1 VRKPSKDFSTRYA
14 SAKAWRDAARP
25 FIEEIYRFCRPG
37 REFDFSRKSKS
48 EYDTDVFIS
57 IGEEL
62 ADDLAGDLVNYF
74 TPAEAEWSSYVVLAP
89 IPEDQV
95 EQVMSLV
102 EGREEQVRE
111 AITASNYYDM
121 APQWGFEAASHGT
134 PALWVDKAHL
144 TAPVHFELVPPSELL
159 ITPGYL
165 GILDR
170 FREKDIPASALKA
183 MFQGWEV
190 DLSADKIKAKVDKPG
205 ATVLVCWGFWLDW
218 GDPGN
223 PRWKCEITV
232 EGATVTGEQPIDI
245 GPIGGS
251 CPLIVGRFNPQP
263 GRPWGRGPGWKSL
276 PDLRVYDKVD
286 EIVLSGMDQAVTNT
300 LIYPSDAG
308 LDLSE
313 GIEAGRAY
321 PAGREF
327 TRDQIFELNR
337 NVNVDAGWF
346 AEDRIE
352 QRIRRS
358 FFQDG
363 PRQRGD
369 TPPTAAQWVDER
381 RRVQQRL
388 GKPSAPLWTEMIAP
402 MIQRIEYLLV
412 QARQMEEAIT
422 HNGAALTIQPIS
434 PMQKAQNQDQ
444 VMISRSNLGLL
455 AELIGPEQLQ
465 QVVDVISTGKAIV
478 KKSGD
483 TLTKIRD
490 EQLQPEQPAPGPA
503 A

>member
-1 VRKPSKDFSTRYA
+1 MKPSKDFSTRYA
-14 SAKAWRDAARP
+14 SAKAWRDAERP
-25 FIEEIYRFCRPG
+25 FIEEVYRFCRPG
-37 REFDFSRKSKS
+37 REHDFNSKSKS
-48 EYDTDVFIS
+48 SHDTDVFLS

-62 ADDLAGDLVNYF
+62 ADDLAGDLVNYY
-74 TPAEAEWSSYVVLAP
+74 TPAEAKWNSYVVLVP
-89 IPEDQV
+89 IPEDQADAVLNMV
-95 EQVMSLV
+95 EA
-102 EGREEQVRE
+102 REEQVSE
-111 AITASNYYDM
+111 AIMASNYYDM

-134 PALWVDKAHL
+134 PAIWIDKAHL
-144 TAPVHFELVPPSELL
+144 SAPLYFEVVPPAELL
-159 ITPGYL
+159 ITPGHL

-170 FREKDIPASALKA
+170 FREKTVMASALA
-183 MFQGWEV
+183 SLFQDWPV
-190 DLSADKIKAKVDKPG
+190 DLTDDKIKRKVEKPG
-205 ATVLVCWGFWLDW
+205 ATALVCWGFWLDW
-218 GDPGN
+218 SDPGN

-232 EGATVTGEQPIDI
+232 EGCRVTPETPVDL

-251 CPLIVGRFNPQP
+251 CPLCVGRFNPQP
-263 GRPWGRGPGWKSL
+263 GKPWGRGPGRKAL

-300 LIYPSDAG
+300 IIYPSDSG

-321 PAGREF
+321 PAGKSF

-337 NVNVDAGWF
+337 QVNVDAGWF

-352 QRIRRS
+352 DRIRRA

-363 PRQRGD
+363 PRQRGE
-369 TPPTAAQWVDER
+369 TPPTASQWVDER

-422 HNGAALTIQPIS
+422 HNGQALTIQPIS

-444 VMISRSNLGLL
+444 VMISRSNLDL
-455 AELIGPEQLQ
+455 AFSVLQDQLPT
-465 QVVDVISTGKAIV
+465 VVDPVATLKKIV
-478 KKSGD
+478 KTSGD
-483 TLTKIRD
+483 TLTQIRD
-490 EQLQPEQPAPGPA
+490 EQVQPEAPA